1 MSALRPVTSAVAA
14 AARGAQSRRVVALFR
29 ALCRD
34 VPKVLIMYG
43 LEHSA
48 PEVRRAVLLQFR
60 KHAAV
65 TEPRI
70 LESLLARAYMER
82 EETVNQWK
90 QKGHLLAILQPDE
103 TPADAWLDED
113 EFFRRFLD
121 GSINEEM
128 VWAGWD
134 PRKMEERVARLRRR
148 EAELGGEAEA
158 GAAGSAEDVE
168 RVQALLR
175 KLAGAGEPRVSAAA
189 RPAPKELR

>member
-1 MSALRPVTSAVAA
+1 
-14 AARGAQSRRVVALFR
+14 
-29 ALCRD
+29 
-34 VPKVLIMYG
+34 MYG

-60 KHAAV
+60 KHAHV

-70 LESLLARAYMER
+70 LESLLARAAMER

-121 GSINEEM
+121 GSINEET

-148 EAELGGEAEA
+148 EAELGEGGAGAEA

-168 RVQALLR
+168 RVSALLR

>member
-1 MSALRPVTSAVAA
+1 MSALRPVSAAVAA

-34 VPKVLIMYG
+34 VPKVLIMDG

-60 KHAAV
+60 KHAHV

-70 LESLLARAYMER
+70 LESLLARAAMER

-103 TPADAWLDED
+103 TPADPWLDED
-113 EFFRRFLD
+113 EFFRRC
-121 GSINEEM
+121 
-128 VWAGWD
+128 V
-134 PRKMEERVARLRRR
+134 
-148 EAELGGEAEA
+148 
-158 GAAGSAEDVE
+158 
-168 RVQALLR
+168 
-175 KLAGAGEPRVSAAA
+175 AAA
-189 RPAPKELR
+189 RRPKG